1 MQVLRRRVVQFNVTL
16 VASPQHPRAASASHI
31 GQAGA
36 SFDRRFHME
45 RFFRISESGTTLG
58 REIFAGMSTFLTMAF
73 IVAVNPMFL

>member
-1 MQVLRRRVVQFNVTL
+1 
-16 VASPQHPRAASASHI
+16 
-31 GQAGA
+31 
-36 SFDRRFHME
+36 ME